1 MKNNFEQGLYN
12 GKGVVSEMYGRGK
25 RNVRQT
31 QYVPQKKVVAEPT
44 ERDIVSDRMIAR
56 MRGEK
61 PMGFTYQN
69 ANGGEYE
76 VFGDKRYRFTDKE
89 GKVSQVWDGKYVTQ
103 EAIDYCNA
111 NGIIVSEEKQY
122 LYATTYDSDG
132 IAKNADFSFVSLYEE
147 KYNDGKMLVEDENG
161 NEKEVKIKPLQVGD
175 FIFYS
180 GGSDGE
186 EKLVI
191 WNRKHKKK
199 IERKFSVAYELGYVT
214 DKENVYVQLNEAVE
228 KIDGRKYCALE
239 RSSTAC
245 CILRTINDGQPY
257 IQPVKKQ
264 GVFQKLL
271 GILTGKAFLDELMS
285 RMRSVFGG
293 YGKEDKALRE
303 QFQSLDGEYRQNR
316 ETVVE
321 DQKRINELEQ
331 KISRATGVSATED
344 DLKPIVAHSDGVY
357 SDTLRKFFVGL
368 VEADIDKLNIGD
380 EVYLGADR
388 NLLTFYVGEKDKLP
402 KFEGQGDTFCVN
414 MTGERRINP
423 IGIMMGYATIKD
435 SSGTGRK
442 VCKIK
447 LPKSVNFSFGLNPA
461 VGDNSQRKPTAERA
475 NNNIIYIDAIFLQ
488 DFSPDTSKD
497 VVERKI
503 LGGVISAWNKTVGY
517 YTSKDYGADS
527 KECKDNFLNPLM
539 KLGYAGDIGTVKSLL
554 ATICDEDHLGDE
566 PYDLWEKCFRKLGW
580 VNDLSYNKDG
590 FYSLYEYD
598 IWFDE
603 MNMLYDR
610 DMEINFRIIDIEKEI
625 GEIRAK
631 VDADKI
637 TKYPK
642 TKFAMNMA
650 KTRQKITDIINSII
664 SLFKK
669 SAQIVDAIDEAKAIR
684 SRFTKDG
691 DLFKKCV
698 EYETKI
704 GKEEDAVGTLGGKIE
719 EAEKKSNNESLSLD
733 EREQANDYVL
743 ENYEKFENA
752 SQHLENLQQEFE
764 DWKADKIQPFFDRLD
779 ELAGVCPRCAK
790 IDNKTRSKFAKQQ
803 YRAIKK
809 ELKDYFKST
818 YGKGWRK
825 KFKAKKIELR
835 NAKYEITRGKYQT
848 WWSKFGHACTSA
860 GMLPCRNIIQAM
872 MMLNL
877 GSVTT
882 MVEEI
887 YNNAESGNKECKKYY
902 DDFLNKWYSLGGKK
916 EKFTKWVKKYGKAK
930 PVIENMGDVGTDNL
944 ESTFKS
950 QNLDL
955 NEIANAE
962 EGKLNAIGN
971 KLGYDKE
978 QSKALQTLCQY
989 YNAVGIDDYI
999 SAQISAA
1006 GGFWKWIG
1014 TLIVKAYSV
1023 LKTVLTVVGGLLK
1036 KNEENC
1042 SGNVAFTGDEDVEG
1056 ALGAMELCL
1065 FNKAVKDKV
1074 IKNITQEEVDEI
1086 TALIEQG
1093 TSWTDA
1099 VVKVH
1104 GGEFFTD
1111 EQGNLCYKNPTNIG
1125 TFVAVGVCVLAVVG
1139 IAYVL
1144 LSDSK

>member
-1 MKNNFEQGLYN
+1 MKKNFEQGLYN
-12 GKGVVSEMYGRGK
+12 GKGVVNEMYGRGK

-31 QYVPQKKVVAEPT
+31 QYVPQKKVVAEPN
-44 ERDIVSDRMIAR
+44 ERDVVSDKMIAR

-76 VFGDKRYRFTDKE
+76 VYGDKRYRFTDKE
-89 GKVSQVWDGKYVTQ
+89 GKVSQIWDGKYVTQ

-132 IAKNADFSFVSLYEE
+132 VAKDADFSFVSLYDE
-147 KYNDGKMLVEDENG
+147 KYNGKMIAEDANG
-161 NEKEVKIKPLQVGD
+161 NEKEIKIDPLQEGD

-191 WNRKHKKK
+191 WNKKHKHK
-199 IERKFSVAYELGYVT
+199 IERKFSVAHELGYVKH
-214 DKENVYVQLNEAVE
+214 KENVYIQLDDNIECI
-228 KIDGRKYCALE
+228 KGRQFCALE

-245 CILRTINDGQPY
+245 CILRTMTGEPY
-257 IQPVKKQ
+257 IHPVKVQ
-264 GVFQKLL
+264 GVFRKLL
-271 GILTGKAFLDELMS
+271 GILTGEAFIKELMS
-285 RMRSVFGG
+285 RMRSIFGG
-293 YGKEDKALRE
+293 YGKEDKELRE
-303 QFQSLDGEYRQNR
+303 QFKSLDGQYKQLKGM
-316 ETVVE
+316 VVE
-321 DQKRINELEQ
+321 DQKRINELQQ

-388 NLLTFYVGEKDKLP
+388 YLLTFYVGEKDKLP
-402 KFEGQGDTFCVN
+402 EFGGQGDTFCVN
-414 MTGERRINP
+414 MTGGRRIKP
-423 IGIMMGYATIKD
+423 IGVMMGYATIKD

-442 VCKIK
+442 VCKIR

-461 VGDNSQRKPTAERA
+461 VGDSSHRKPTAERA
-475 NNNIIYIDAIFLQ
+475 NNNIIYIDEIFLQ

-503 LGGVISAWNKTVGY
+503 LGGVISAWNKTIGY
-517 YTSKDYGADS
+517 YTSKEYGADS

-554 ATICDEDHLGDE
+554 ATICDENHLGGE

-603 MNMLYDR
+603 MKELYER
-610 DMEINFRIIDIEKEI
+610 DEVANSEVITILHDI
-625 GEIRAK
+625 GEIRKK
-631 VDADKI
+631 VDADNV

-642 TKFAMNMA
+642 TKLAIQFSNLENEVEGIWKLIKSVFVNSKA
-650 KTRQKITDIINSII
+650 II
-664 SLFKK
+664 
-669 SAQIVDAIDEAKAIR
+669 DAIDEAKAIR

-691 DLFKKCV
+691 DLFNKCV

-704 GKEEDAVGTLGGKIE
+704 GKEEDAVGTLGDKIE
-719 EAEKKSNNESLSLD
+719 EAEKKSKDESLSLD
-733 EREQANDYVL
+733 EREQANDYVI
-743 ENYEKFENA
+743 ENYERFENA
-752 SQHLENLQQEFE
+752 SQHLENLRQKFE

-790 IDNKTRSKFAKQQ
+790 IDNKTRSKFARQQ
-803 YRAIKK
+803 YKAIKK

-818 YGKGWRK
+818 YGKGWKK

-877 GSVTT
+877 GSITT

-962 EGKLNAIGN
+962 EGKLNAIGS

-999 SAQISAA
+999 SAQIASA

-1014 TLIVKAYSV
+1014 GLIVKAYSV
-1023 LKTVLTVVGGLLK
+1023 LKSVLTVVGGLLK

-1074 IKNITQEEVDEI
+1074 IKNITQDEVDEI

-1111 EQGNLCYKNPTNIG
+1111 EQGNLCYKNPSNIG